1 VHVSDERAAA
11 FPQVVPE
18 AAPGLAALL
27 DLARIDDDV
36 FRAPPRGRTPARI
49 FGGAVAA
56 QALLAA
62 GRTVPGERAAHSLH
76 AYFLRPGDASLPIDL
91 RVDRIR
97 DGGSFTTRQVT
108 AEQDGAAT
116 LVLSAS
122 FQGPEDGFEHQV
134 PRLDASP
141 PEDLPGPAEAM
152 AGTEGVAQEWLGRL
166 AGRHPFDFRFDGE
179 LPRFAAARGEP
190 AAPLQRFWFRYREPL
205 PDDPLVHTSALAYA
219 SDMLLLSTS
228 VAPHGIAIGS
238 PDLVSASLDHAVWFH
253 RPVRADDWLFYDQE
267 SSRAAGGRS
276 HCSGRMFDREGR
288 LVASVAQEGMIRRRA
303 AAPPSP

>member
-1 VHVSDERAAA
+1 VSDEVGGA
-11 FPQVVPE
+11 FPHVASE
-18 AAPGLAALL
+18 AGAGLVGLL

-36 FRAPPRGRTPARI
+36 FRAPARGRTPARV

-62 GRTVPGERAAHSLH
+62 GRTVPGERAVHSLH
-76 AYFLRPGDASLPIDL
+76 AYFLRPGDAARPIDL
-91 RVDRIR
+91 RVDRVR

-108 AEQDGAAT
+108 AEQAGAAT

-134 PRLDASP
+134 PRLDAP
-141 PEDLPGPAEAM
+141 PPDGLPDPRGAM
-152 AGTEGVAQEWLGRL
+152 AGAEEVVQDWLDRL
-166 AGRHPFDFRFDGE
+166 ADRHPCDFRFDGE
-179 LPRFAAARGEP
+179 LPRAAAARGEG
-190 AAPLQRFWFRYREPL
+190 AAPLQRFWFRSREQL
-205 PDDPLVHTSALAYA
+205 PDDPLVHTCALAYA

-267 SSRAAGGRS
+267 SSWASGGRS
-276 HCSGRMFDREGR
+276 LCSGRMFDRDGR
-288 LVASVAQEGMIRRRA
+288 LAVSVVQEGMIRRRA
-303 AAPPSP
+303 ARPPSG